1 MTISAVTQSCVHHS
15 KHTNLV
21 ACLQPAAS
29 RFFHGHPEVADGS
42 EPRQLFTQG
51 QAQCQCGSHR
61 RPVVR
66 SGSARCRGARRLTR
80 QFAAGSSPARF
91 IAQASFRS
99 LPSARSQICRD
110 SRGKIRACKGGRAA
124 KWQVRHAPSSLAL
137 LARLEPSQCSRFSLI
152 ALGRRGGQSKQGR
165 ATSSGPVGAGCA
177 CQYRREALPI
187 AEDISNIAAMLR
199 ISAGGG
205 CRRCLPISARGCAYR
220 RGQQQ

>member
-137 LARLEPSQCSRFSLI
+137 LARLEPSWDFRFSLI
-152 ALGRRGGQSKQGR
+152 ALGRRGEKASR
-165 ATSSGPVGAGCA
+165 AARLRPARWVQAAPANIGARRCLSPKTSAISPRCFA
-177 CQYRREALPI
+177 YRL
-187 AEDISNIAAMLR
+187 
-199 ISAGGG
+199 GG